1 MNELPL
7 TTSYDEALERRA
19 RQLLDYVDIVTEP
32 DPVRWIAYETWRS
45 RFLYPEH
52 NPFR

>member
-1 MNELPL
+1 MPL
-7 TTSYDEALERRA
+7 TTTNDDEQERRA
-19 RQLLDYVDIVTEP
+19 RKLLDWIDIVTEP
-32 DPVRWIAYETWRS
+32 DPVRYIAYETWRS